1 MAEKMSQEEHKARH
15 VELHKKLDELLADF
29 IEQTGKTPSETTVM
43 EFLTWSF
50 EQTKQPTEKA
60 G

>member
-29 IEQTGKTPSETTVM
+29 IEQTGKTPSKTTVM

>member
-1 MAEKMSQEEHKARH
+1 MVEKMSQEEHRACH

-29 IEQTGKTPSETTVM
+29 IAQTGKTPSETTVM

-50 EQTKQPTEKA
+50 EQTKNPTER
-60 G
+60 